1 MDSYE
6 PLAKLFHKDASPERY
21 TNNEREARL
30 RLESPSTFRT
40 GIELEHGELFLAM
53 PRELTVA
60 HETILRAEC
69 RVSKLWGALP
79 GIARWA
85 YLRGLIMDEIV
96 SSNDIEG
103 IHSSRREVAEA
114 LDSLNG
120 DARSDRTRR
129 FREFARLYLEL
140 SDEDHVMPREPRDIR
155 TVYDRIVGTE
165 ISAEDL
171 PDGKLFRSGGV
182 DIVSPAQK
190 VLHSGVNPEPRIS
203 EMLAQMIDLAS
214 SSEIPATYAAMLAHF
229 LFEYIHPFYDGNGR
243 TGRYL
248 LALYLSEPLSLVTA
262 LSLSRT
268 IAENKSA
275 YYRAFDSVEK
285 PMNHAEGTFF
295 VIAMVDLVR
304 RAQNEAIDD
313 LGLKSSQ
320 ISSVL
325 ERVDEASRRSGLS
338 GKAREAL
345 FALAQS
351 CLFDELG
358 EDTPAHIAEHLQ
370 VSPQTARKYLQEL
383 ADAGLVAPTSRRPLR
398 YTLTEGARRELGL
411 AERA

>member
-6 PLAKLFHKDASPERY
+6 PLAKLFYKDGSSERFAA
-21 TNNEREARL
+21 NEREARL
-30 RLESPSTFRT
+30 RLENPATFRT

-60 HETILRAEC
+60 HENMLRAER
-69 RVSKLWGALP
+69 RVSKLWGNLP

-85 YLRGLIMDEIV
+85 YIRGLIMDEIV

-114 LDSLNG
+114 LDSLQSG
-120 DARSDRTRR
+120 GKPDATRR
-129 FREFARLYLEL
+129 FREFAHLYLEL
-140 SDEDHVMPREPRDIR
+140 SNKDRVFPREPKDIR
-155 TVYDRIVGTE
+155 TIYDRIVGTE
-165 ISAEDL
+165 IKAGDR
-171 PDGKLFRSGGV
+171 PDGKLFRAGNV
-182 DIVSPAQK
+182 DILSPTQK
-190 VLHSGVNPEPRIS
+190 VLHSGVESEERIIG
-203 EMLAQMIDLAS
+203 MLGQMIELAS
-214 SSEIPATYAAMLAHF
+214 SRDLPATYAALLSHF

-248 LALYLSEPLSLVTA
+248 LALYLSEPLSLVTT
-262 LSLSRT
+262 LSLSHT
-268 IAENKSA
+268 IAENKRA

-295 VIAMVDLVR
+295 VIAMVDLIR
-304 RAQNEAIDD
+304 HAQNEVIDD
-313 LGLKSSQ
+313 LELKISQ

-325 ERVDEASRRSGLS
+325 DRAKETARRSGLS
-338 GKAREAL
+338 DKALDVL

-370 VSPQTARKYLQEL
+370 ASPQTARKYLQEL
-383 ADAGLVAPTSRRPLR
+383 DDAGLVAPLSRRPLR
-398 YTLTEGARRELGL
+398 YTLTERARRELGL
-411 AERA
+411 VERI